1 MSFLKY
7 QNQNPEFL
15 NNYLKYKGYI
25 EFGAKTTVNE
35 AYFDLRTLFRYIKL
49 YLYDKEKLKTITK
62 EEFKTISIKDVTID
76 DLSKI
81 DQFII
86 EKYIIFLS
94 NTLENT
100 AKTRN
105 KKLATTKRFFE
116 FLEINNLIG
125 ISPARGLSCARVEKR
140 IPKHLEL
147 NECKKLLAKTI
158 NSEDKYK
165 IRNYAIT
172 CVFLNCSLR
181 LSELVNIDLT
191 DLKIDD
197 SEQTLKVHGKGN
209 KERLIY
215 LNSAV
220 CEAITCYLKVRTP
233 LGKDNKDCNALF
245 LSARDKRISNRMVQT
260 IIKENLMKV
269 IDENKNPEEYHTHT
283 LRHSGATLLYN
294 ENDIDIFVLKKILGH
309 ESLAATEIYTHVSDK
324 KLKNIME
331 TCTISSILERS
342 GGNLNERIKNT

>member
-25 EFGAKTTVNE
+25 EFDAKTTVNE

-49 YLYDKEKLKTITK
+49 YLYDKDKLETITK
-62 EEFKTISIKDVTID
+62 EEFKTISIKDVTIH
-76 DLSKI
+76 DLSRVNH
-81 DQFII
+81 FVI

-105 KKLATTKRFFE
+105 KKLASTKRFFE
-116 FLEINNLIG
+116 FLEINNLIT
-125 ISPARGLSCARVEKR
+125 ISPAKGLSCARVEKR

-147 NECKKLLAKTI
+147 NECKELLAKTI
-158 NSEDKYK
+158 NSEEKYK
-165 IRNYAIT
+165 IRNYAI
-172 CVFLNCSLR
+172 NCSLR

-220 CEAITCYLKVRTP
+220 CEAITCYLKIRP
-233 LGKDNKDCNALF
+233 SLEKDNKDYNALF
-245 LSARDKRISNRMVQT
+245 LSARNKRISNRMVQT
-260 IIKENLMKV
+260 IIKENLMKI
-269 IDENKNPEEYHTHT
+269 IDENKHPEEYHTHT

-309 ESLAATEIYTHVSDK
+309 ECLAATEIYTHVSDK

-342 GGNLNERIKNT
+342 GGNLNERIENP